1 MPSERF
7 FYRPVDPNY
16 GAIGQGIGYGVEA
29 GVGNFYAEKERMRQ
43 RGREDVEDER
53 AATDSQIERDLF
65 FTSQGGG
72 SGAPPPRM
80 NAPQLDFGSP
90 GMAGGR
96 GAGNIIASRGQEF
109 DFTPREGP
117 VMQAAGDPNFDR
129 YISVGPE
136 GTGYIENPQWKER
149 QDIEKARN
157 EQVAD
162 RAALNA
168 SLMSRGASPEQAGSD
183 SYLVERDIATFNQVD
198 PTPGGS
204 SGRDPG
210 IGTFA
215 QYARMVDDAF
225 RMPGE
230 FAEDPDWFSVS
241 ADERH
246 ALTQALAR
254 GEDVDLDGY
263 LANRGGNEVA
273 GAGVSPLGGPTMSF
287 EELIDPGR
295 GITVTGGG
303 GSREAAPP
311 IDDET
316 VKQVHL
322 ELARFDPETWP
333 DVLAQMGFTPPEI
346 RRILGK

>member
-80 NAPQLDFGSP
+80 NAPQLDFGQVTDRGS
-90 GMAGGR
+90 R

-109 DFTPREGP
+109 DFTPQEGP
-117 VMQAAGDPNFDR
+117 VTRNAQDPNFDR

-136 GTGYIENPQWKER
+136 GTGYITNPQWQKR
-149 QDIEKARN
+149 QDAEKERN
-157 EQVAD
+157 EQTA
-162 RAALNA
+162 R
-168 SLMSRGASPEQAGSD
+168 RGTVSAGIMARGGTPEQAETGGS
-183 SYLVERDIATFNQVD
+183 LVAQDIATWNQVD
-198 PTPGGS
+198 PTPGSSGS
-204 SGRDPG
+204 SRDPG
-210 IGTFA
+210 
-215 QYARMVDDAF
+215 RMT
-225 RMPGE
+225 
-230 FAEDPDWFSVS
+230 
-241 ADERH
+241 
-246 ALTQALAR
+246 LTQANKYVDEKYRYQTDDTYEGEWEYPNTAEERLAEAQAIAR
-254 GEDVDLDGY
+254 GQFDPTAMD
-263 LANRGGNEVA
+263 GNEVA

>member
-210 IGTFA
+210 
-215 QYARMVDDAF
+215 RMT
-225 RMPGE
+225 
-230 FAEDPDWFSVS
+230 
-241 ADERH
+241 
-246 ALTQALAR
+246 LTQANKYVDEKYRYQTDDTYEGEWEYPNTAEERLAEAQAIAR
-254 GEDVDLDGY
+254 GQIDPTAMD
-263 LANRGGNEVA
+263 GNEVA

-346 RRILGK
+346 QRILGK